1 MDRYQTMANR
11 SLELLGCLKAL
22 LVRAGSNDTAAAR
35 GTGCAA
41 AAAATAPQIKE
52 TKQRVD
58 EDFQLIKETRG
69 RANIITLRF
78 TALGPACQ
86 FFILQASFKIHC
98 RK

>member
-22 LVRAGSNDTAAAR
+22 LVRAGSNDTVAER

-41 AAAATAPQIKE
+41 AAAPQIKE

-86 FFILQASFKIHC
+86 FFILQASFKIQC